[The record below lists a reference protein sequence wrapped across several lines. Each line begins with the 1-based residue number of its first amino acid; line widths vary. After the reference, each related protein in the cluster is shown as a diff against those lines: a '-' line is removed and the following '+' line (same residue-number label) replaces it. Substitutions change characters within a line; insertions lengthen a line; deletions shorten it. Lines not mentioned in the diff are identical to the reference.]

1 LHHIQR
7 LAAVLERI
15 CSQNLH
21 IHVEETFLA
30 SKSVDYLGY
39 TLTTHGIKPQK
50 KKILSLLA
58 FDKPMNK
65 RELHCFLGF
74 INFYCQLW
82 HHRSETI
89 APLTELTGLNSK
101 WEWTNQHSQAFK
113 NICNIIARQVLLHY
127 HDFTKPF
134 DIFTDASDF
143 QLGGIITQ
151 DD

>member
-1 LHHIQR
+1 
-7 LAAVLERI
+7 
-15 CSQNLH
+15 
-21 IHVEETFLA
+21 
-30 SKSVDYLGY
+30 
-39 TLTTHGIKPQK
+39 
-50 KKILSLLA
+50 
-58 FDKPMNK
+58 MNK
-65 RELHCFLGF
+65 RESHCFLSF

-82 HHRSETI
+82 HHCSETI

-134 DIFTDASDF
+134 EIFTNASDF